1 MTTAE
6 VDATPGDCE
15 SLQQEEYEVL
25 ESIYPECISSEMK
38 NKSLRL
44 EIPVEFGT
52 PRTVHVEEDQS
63 DIQTNSAAAP
73 PIALSLSSLP
83 PVTLNV
89 VLPALYPI
97 KNPPTLTS
105 IRAAH
110 FWLPQIPR
118 LHQALTDLWEPGEG
132 VLYNWI
138 EFLRSGEFLDT
149 LSLLDDNNDIRI
161 IHPSPPILTKV
172 LKESDASSSFLRFTH
187 NSYPCSICLSTVRGS
202 KCVQLS
208 CTHIF
213 CRPCLEDFWKLCIE
227 EGDVGRVGCPDLA
240 CVKDGREADAEEVA
254 RVVTQD
260 CMERWRSLKIK
271 RNLERDPSVIHCPM
285 AFCQTPVLKP
295 TGVEEGTGWEY
306 LRSCPGCSFSFCAL
320 CRRTWHGPITPCRI
334 AHSEKLVLEYLSTKE
349 GSRERE
355 AMEKRYGRR
364 NVLRLVGEYE
374 EEQANKSWKEA
385 STMACPGCS
394 VHVEKSAGCN
404 HMTCAKCG
412 QHFCYRCG
420 AKIKALN
427 PYVHFSTAGERCYN
441 KLFDF
446 ERDEEMFE

>member
-271 RNLERDPSVIHCPM
+271 RNLERGTGELVMHVVFRYMVSRSVSHPLPHGILPD
-285 AFCQTPVLKP
+285 A
-295 TGVEEGTGWEY
+295 GVEADGSGGGDRMGV
-306 LRSCPGCSFSFCAL
+306 LAIMSGM
-320 CRRTWHGPITPCRI
+320 
-334 AHSEKLVLEYLSTKE
+334 LVLLLCAVPADMV
-349 GSRERE
+349 GG
-355 AMEKRYGRR
+355 GRH
-364 NVLRLVGEYE
+364 
-374 EEQANKSWKEA
+374 
-385 STMACPGCS
+385 T
-394 VHVEKSAGCN
+394 
-404 HMTCAKCG
+404 
-412 QHFCYRCG
+412 
-420 AKIKALN
+420 
-427 PYVHFSTAGERCYN
+427 
-441 KLFDF
+441 
-446 ERDEEMFE
+446 